1 MISAL
6 SRQAA
11 ARAAPLAAR
20 NQQRRGIINWMVN
33 YPDKIMEIKK
43 LQMKGGTC
51 QAEQNPT
58 WLKQP
63 GDHLTWM
70 FGAALV
76 GFGSIQAGIGMYR
89 LATGKGKKD

>member
-1 MISAL
+1 MITAL

-11 ARAAPLAAR
+11 TRIAPLAAR
-20 NQQRRGIINWMVN
+20 NQQRRGIIGWMVN
-33 YPDKIMEIKK
+33 YPDKVMETKK

-51 QAEQNPT
+51 QGEHNPT

-63 GDHLTWM
+63 GDNVPLI
-70 FGAALV
+70 FGAVLV
-76 GFGSIQAGIGMYR
+76 GYGAIQASVGFYR